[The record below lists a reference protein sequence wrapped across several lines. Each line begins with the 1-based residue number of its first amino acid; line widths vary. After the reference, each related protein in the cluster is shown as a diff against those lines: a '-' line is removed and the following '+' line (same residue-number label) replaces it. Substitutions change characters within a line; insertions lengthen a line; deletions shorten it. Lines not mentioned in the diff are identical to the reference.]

1 MRNDDAVP
9 ELASLRAADPGV
21 LRALLSDALRL
32 QVLRRMQGTVR
43 HDFVSPLQA
52 TSLTF
57 DLLRRQAG
65 QLPGA
70 DQREHTARLVDAG
83 KAELDRFKGGMS
95 HVVDALATPERD
107 QRFDLSRTV
116 EDLRTWMQNEAAFL
130 GVGLDA
136 QTFEEVWINSRREE
150 VRQLLAVLMLY
161 IIDAL
166 STGGR
171 LSIRVEKGETVAST
185 KLLAESVKNPAQW
198 GVHMCEPD
206 WSQPGL
212 IEGSG
217 VCVARWIARDLG
229 GDIDIEVVSPANA
242 VLQVSLP
249 YTR

>member
-1 MRNDDAVP
+1 MSYDDA
-9 ELASLRAADPGV
+9 LASLRAADASV

-32 QVLRRMQGTVR
+32 HVLRRMQGTVR

-65 QLPGA
+65 HPAGPE
-70 DQREHTARLVDAG
+70 QREQTTRLAEAG
-83 KAELDRFKGGMS
+83 KAELERFKGGMS

-116 EDLRTWMQNEAAFL
+116 QELRSWMQNEAAFL

-136 QTFEEVWINSRREE
+136 ELAEEVWINGRRED
-150 VRQLLAVLMLY
+150 VRQLIAILMLY

-166 STGGR
+166 TAGGR
-171 LSIRVEKGETVAST
+171 LSLRIEKGEDAANTQ
-185 KLLAESVKNPAQW
+185 LLAEGVKEPAKW
-198 GVHMCEPD
+198 GAHMFEPN
-206 WSQPGL
+206 WSQADL
-212 IEGSG
+212 IKGIG
-217 VCVARWIARDLG
+217 VGIARWLARDLG
-229 GDIDIEVVSPANA
+229 GDIKVEMVSPANA
-242 VLQVSLP
+242 ALQLTLP